1 MISEFI
7 ANYTLASHQLVSLDL
22 SMTHKQGSGL
32 KTEMIHAT
40 ETTLLYRVPGV
51 DLGFYSSEFR
61 TECSETQT
69 GFRNIPIGDHHLGYI
84 QSEIVV

>member
-7 ANYTLASHQLVSLDL
+7 ANHTQASHQLVSLDM

-51 DLGFYSSEFR
+51 DPGFYSTEFR
-61 TECSETQT
+61 TECLDCSTAHVS
-69 GFRNIPIGDHHLGYI
+69 DLKI
-84 QSEIVV
+84 Q